1 MAGSNEAI
9 PIYTT
14 SGDTGG
20 FLHFPYVYNK
30 VGEWIGWVTEDNQV
44 YSVYG
49 RYVGWLNSD
58 RRILRRRADDFKKPD
73 LSPPPAPP
81 RFLPPATVPL
91 PPLMAELK
99 YEVVDVLDEWPDL
112 MPRWDDFAI
121 SDDEYY

>member
-1 MAGSNEAI
+1 MTGAKKPT

-20 FLHFPYVYNK
+20 YLVSPYIYNYA
-30 VGEWIGWVTEDNQV
+30 GDWIGWVAFDNQV

-49 RYVGWLNSD
+49 RYVGWLNKD
-58 RRILRRRADDFKKPD
+58 NRILRRRADDFQRPSLD
-73 LSPPPAPP
+73 PPSPPP

-99 YEVVDVLDEWPDL
+99 YETVDVLEDFPDL
-112 MPRWDDFAI
+112 MPRLDDFAV
-121 SDDEYY
+121 SDDEYE

>member
-1 MAGSNEAI
+1 MVESKKAI

-20 FLHFPYVYNK
+20 YLSFPYIYNHI
-30 VGEWIGWVTEDNQV
+30 GEWIGWVAGDDQV

-49 RYVGWLNSD
+49 RYVGWLNKD
-58 RRILRRRADDFKKPD
+58 NRILRRRADDFQRKD
-73 LSPPPAPP
+73 QQPPPKPP

-99 YEVVDVLDEWPDL
+99 YEVVDVLED
-112 MPRWDDFAI
+112 MPELLPRLDDFAEG
-121 SDDEYY
+121 DDEFF

>member
-1 MAGSNEAI
+1 MTESKKTV

-20 FLHFPYVYNK
+20 YLRFPYIFNQI
-30 VGEWIGWVTEDNQV
+30 GDWIGWVTDGNQV

-49 RYVGWLNSD
+49 RYVGWLNKD
-58 RRILRRRADDFKKPD
+58 RRILRRRADDFQKQE
-73 LSPPPAPP
+73 LEPPPKPA

-99 YEVVDVLDEWPDL
+99 YEVVDVLDEMPEI
-112 MPRWDDFAI
+112 MPRLDDFAI
-121 SDDEYY
+121 SDDEFI

>member
-1 MAGSNEAI
+1 MEDSQKPT

-20 FLHFPYVYNK
+20 YLIYPYVYNQI
-30 VGEWIGWVTEDNQV
+30 GDWIGWVTSDKQV

-49 RYVGWLNSD
+49 RYVGWLNKD
-58 RRILRRRADDFKKPD
+58 NRILRRRADDFQKPD
-73 LSPPPAPP
+73 KTPPPVPP

-99 YEVVDVLDEWPDL
+99 YETVDVLDDMPEL
-112 MPRWDDFAI
+112 MPRLDDFAV
-121 SDDEYY
+121 SDDEFG